1 MKARRP
7 MRLTKAVSFKIGS
20 YVSIHLTYQ
29 GNLVGHVMEYNGA
42 TVEVLGIIKVDKTSM
57 IDDGVKVLCIDD
69 IIYCCKVISSNAIM
83 DIAGEDLVKASPD
96 KIEEALI
103 SMISRGDIALH
114 KIPFF
119 AQNVFKPFKHRK

>member
-1 MKARRP
+1 
-7 MRLTKAVSFKIGS
+7 MRLTKAVSFKTGS
-20 YVSIHLTYQ
+20 YVSMHLTYQ
-29 GNLVGHVMEYNGA
+29 GNLVGHVMSWAGH
-42 TVEVLGIIKVDKTSM
+42 TVQVIGIIKVDKTSM
-57 IDDGVKVLCIDD
+57 IDEDSKVLCIDD
-69 IIYCCKVISSNAIM
+69 IIYCCKVISSNDIM